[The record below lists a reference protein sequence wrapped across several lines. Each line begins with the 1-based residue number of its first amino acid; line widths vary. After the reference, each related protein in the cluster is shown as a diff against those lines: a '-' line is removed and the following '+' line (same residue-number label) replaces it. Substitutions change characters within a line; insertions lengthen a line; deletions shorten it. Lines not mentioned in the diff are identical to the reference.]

1 MKKGLEELK
10 NLDPEVVV
18 SKAHIVQTTLE
29 DIVNKRFDRL
39 NHVKAKGLIKILERE
54 FDLDLSE
61 WTREFEAFHSIKE
74 PEVPTIDK
82 LNAEAA
88 KNDKKPTS
96 KIALIALAAAIA
108 IGGGYMLYVQS
119 NSVSPETNGS
129 TGLQNEIN
137 ETNASIS
144 FNVAFDQNTTDQ
156 NTTDKNVTDKNI
168 TAPSADKN
176 ITAAHPNAPLGAQ
189 GSFFVEP
196 TKKVWLGIRY
206 LDTATNRWF
215 ETVAE
220 HKFDFNGSR
229 EQLIAFGHSQIKVV
243 AGGSTIESKAGG
255 KVRYHY
261 KNGKLREI
269 SEEEYNKLAGKT
281 DAKKEANATKPK
293 Q

>member
-39 NHVKAKGLIKILERE
+39 NPVKAKGLIKILERE

-96 KIALIALAAAIA
+96 KIALVALAAAIA